1 MNLEAVRQ
9 WADDW
14 ADQFDQ
20 DYDEEKMR
28 ALVGKKLKMQ
38 RPKKEDEEDDP
49 RPFQGVVVGYS
60 IDTLITEQ
68 SDVHRYSVISSEGH
82 QIALVPS
89 MTIEELPE
97 E

>member
-1 MNLEAVRQ
+1 MKTDAVRA

-20 DYDEEKMR
+20 TFDEGKLS
-28 ALVGKKLKMQ
+28 ALVGKRVQMQ
-38 RPKKEDEEDDP
+38 RPKREDEEEDP
-49 RPFQGVVVGYS
+49 RAFVGVVVGYS
-60 IDTLITEQ
+60 IDTLVTEE
-68 SDVHRYSVISSEGH
+68 SKVHRFSVLTSEGQ

-89 MTIEELPE
+89 MIIEELPE